1 MGREETV
8 ISQLAELYE
17 SYGYS
22 YYKVSRFEEYDLYA
36 RNRNFLSGGQ
46 ILTFNDA
53 DGRLMALKPDV
64 TLSIVKNTKDDE
76 GMKKIYYKE
85 NVYRVPRSG
94 SGFKEI
100 MQSGLECIGDIDRYA
115 TGEVIML
122 AASSLESVSSE
133 YILDISHIGI
143 TAGILEGTDDE
154 TADAILT
161 AMSEKNAP
169 MLEKI
174 CEKDRLPQEKKQ
186 LLEQLIRLYEPIGTG
201 IERLKNMEL
210 PKECREAV
218 TELEELCD
226 VLKLYGIDKNIYLD
240 FSIICDTDYYNGIFF
255 KGFIAGI
262 AESVLSG
269 GRYDNLMRRM
279 GKKSGAIGF
288 AVYLNQLENLE
299 AKTDRYDADV
309 LITYSE
315 GSDMK
320 KIIEAAGSCIA
331 AGKSVRV
338 QKNRG
343 ARTKEVIEI
352 GADN

>member
-122 AASSLESVSSE
+122 AASSLESISSE

-143 TAGILEGTDDE
+143 TAGILEGADDE
-154 TADAILT
+154 TAAAILK

-174 CEKDRLPQEKKQ
+174 CEKGKLPQEKKQ
-186 LLEQLIRLYEPIGTG
+186 QLEQLIRLYEPIGAG
-201 IERLKNMEL
+201 IEILKNMGL
-210 PKECREAV
+210 PKECMEAV

-240 FSIICDTDYYNGIFF
+240 FSIVCDTDYYNGIFF
-255 KGFIAGI
+255 KGFIAGV

-279 GKKSGAIGF
+279 GKEAGAIGF

-299 AKTDRYDADV
+299 AKTELYDADV

-320 KIIEAAGSCIA
+320 KIIEAARSCIA
-331 AGKSVRV
+331 EGKSVRV
-338 QKNRG
+338 QRNKG

>member
-1 MGREETV
+1 
-8 ISQLAELYE
+8 
-17 SYGYS
+17 
-22 YYKVSRFEEYDLYA
+22 
-36 RNRNFLSGGQ
+36 
-46 ILTFNDA
+46 
-53 DGRLMALKPDV
+53 
-64 TLSIVKNTKDDE
+64 
-76 GMKKIYYKE
+76 
-85 NVYRVPRSG
+85 
-94 SGFKEI
+94 
-100 MQSGLECIGDIDRYA
+100 
-115 TGEVIML
+115 ML

-154 TADAILT
+154 TADAILK

-210 PKECREAV
+210 PKECSEAV
-218 TELEELCD
+218 TELEELCE

>member
-154 TADAILT
+154 TADAILK

-218 TELEELCD
+218 TELEELFD

-299 AKTDRYDADV
+299 AKRDRYDADV